1 MNIDYGAIVTQLLV
15 VLLPILVVA
24 LIGWASAKAA
34 QAWQVFKSK
43 FPKWASLLDA
53 YAPEVVAA
61 AEQLRKTGVL
71 PTPAAAKEYA
81 VTNLQNILDAHG
93 AKTVNVGIIAN
104 SVEAAVSQLPAFSGV
119 TPTPTPTA
127 PVAQG

>member
-104 SVEAAVSQLPAFSGV
+104 SVEAAVSQLPAFEGV
-119 TPTPTPTA
+119 KTTPTPTA

>member
-1 MNIDYGAIVTQLLV
+1 MNVDWGAVVTQILV
-15 VLLPILVVA
+15 YLLPILVVA

-34 QAWQVFKSK
+34 RAWQVFKSK

-71 PTPAAAKEYA
+71 PTSAAAKEYA